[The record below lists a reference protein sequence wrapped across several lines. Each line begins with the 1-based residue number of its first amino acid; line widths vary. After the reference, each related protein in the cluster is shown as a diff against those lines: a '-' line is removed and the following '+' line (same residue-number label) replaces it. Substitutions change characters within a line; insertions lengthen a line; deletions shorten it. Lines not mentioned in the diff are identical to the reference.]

1 MKEIGYKGVKKSLKM
16 LHQHPKVKKEV
27 VKRLAYVL
35 GHMKGVQKMIE
46 EDKYCIDVVKQIQAV
61 QSALN
66 KISEIVLE
74 DHLKTCVSHAIK
86 KGEGQSLIKE
96 VMETIKQSNKR

>member
-1 MKEIGYKGVKKSLKM
+1 M

-27 VKRLAYVL
+27 LKRLAYIL
-35 GHMKGVQKMIE
+35 GHLKGVHKMTD

-61 QSALN
+61 QSALS
-66 KISEIVLE
+66 KVTEIILE

-86 KGEGQSLIKE
+86 RGEGTKVIKE
-96 VMETIKQSNKR
+96 VMETIKQTKR

>member
-1 MKEIGYKGVKKSLKM
+1 M

-27 VKRLAYVL
+27 LKRLSYIC
-35 GHMKGVQKMIE
+35 GHLQGITKMAE

-66 KISEIVLE
+66 EVTEIVLE

-86 KGEGQSLIKE
+86 KGEGHKLIKE
-96 VMETIKQSNKR
+96 VMETIRHTNT

>member
-1 MKEIGYKGVKKSLKM
+1 M
-16 LHQHPKVKKEV
+16 LHQNPKVKKDV
-27 VKRLAYVL
+27 LKRLSYIL
-35 GHMKGVQKMIE
+35 GHLKGVNKMVE

-66 KISEIVLE
+66 KVSEMILE

-86 KGEGQSLIKE
+86 KGEGHSLIKE
-96 VMETIKQSNKR
+96 VMETIKQTKK

>member
-1 MKEIGYKGVKKSLKM
+1 M
-16 LHQHPKVKKEV
+16 LHQNPKVKKDV
-27 VKRLAYVL
+27 LKRVAYIL
-35 GHMKGVQKMIE
+35 GHLKGVSKMVE

-66 KISEIVLE
+66 KVTEMVLE

-86 KGEGQSLIKE
+86 KGEGINLIKE
-96 VMETIKQSNKR
+96 VMETIKQQPKRK

>member
-1 MKEIGYKGVKKSLKM
+1 M

-27 VKRLAYVL
+27 LKRISYIV
-35 GHMKGVQKMIE
+35 GHLQGINKMVE
-46 EDKYCIDVVKQIQAV
+46 EDKYCIDIVNQTQAV

-66 KISEIVLE
+66 KVTEIILE

-86 KGEGQSLIKE
+86 HGQGQKLIKE
-96 VMETIKQSNKR
+96 VMETIKQKKI

>member
-1 MKEIGYKGVKKSLKM
+1 M

-27 VKRLAYVL
+27 IKRLSYIL
-35 GHMKGVQKMIE
+35 GHLKGVNKMVE
-46 EDKYCIDVVKQIQAV
+46 EDKYCIDIVSQIQAV

-66 KISEIVLE
+66 KVVEIVLE

-86 KGEGQSLIKE
+86 HGHGHKLINE
-96 VMETIKQSNKR
+96 VMETIKQSNK